1 MNRRIERINFT
12 IRKELGNLI
21 TTRLSDPR
29 LAGIISVTRVET
41 ARDLANARVFV
52 SILGNDE
59 QKASSI
65 TALNQASGL
74 LSHGLN
80 KRVRIRRI
88 PKLQFVVD
96 SNIEEGSAITK
107 LIDQIVEKDQYNN
120 PDKTP
125 IPPKNS
131 QEG

>member
-1 MNRRIERINFT
+1 MNKRIERVNFT
-12 IRKELGNLI
+12 IRKELGHLI
-21 TTRLSDPR
+21 TTKLSDPR

-41 ARDLANARVFV
+41 ARDLTNARVFV

-74 LSHGLN
+74 LSRELT

-88 PKLQFVVD
+88 PKLQFVID
-96 SNIEEGSAITK
+96 SNIEEGSAISK

-120 PDKTP
+120 PDTTP
-125 IPPKNS
+125 ISPKTN

>member
-1 MNRRIERINFT
+1 VNRRIERINFT

-107 LIDQIVEKDQYNN
+107 LI
-120 PDKTP
+120 
-125 IPPKNS
+125 
-131 QEG
+131 